1 MAEMQMRIAITGGI
15 GSGKSSVLNMLE
27 NAGFKV
33 ISCDEVNGKL
43 LSDKAYVEK
52 IREYF
57 PEAVTNNIIDRKK
70 LSEIVFSDKVKLELL
85 NGISHPIINNIILN
99 GTKGDDIYFV
109 EVPLL
114 FESNSEENF
123 DKIMLVTADKNI
135 RIARVRKRD
144 NRSVEEIESI
154 IDNQLKDYNNRRIDY
169 IITNDGDMNNLKKEV
184 ECFLYTLKK

>member
-1 MAEMQMRIAITGGI
+1 MRIAITGGI

-99 GTKGDDIYFV
+99 GTKGDEIYFV

-123 DKIMLVTADKNI
+123 DKILLVTADKKI

>member
-123 DKIMLVTADKNI
+123 DKILLVTADKNN